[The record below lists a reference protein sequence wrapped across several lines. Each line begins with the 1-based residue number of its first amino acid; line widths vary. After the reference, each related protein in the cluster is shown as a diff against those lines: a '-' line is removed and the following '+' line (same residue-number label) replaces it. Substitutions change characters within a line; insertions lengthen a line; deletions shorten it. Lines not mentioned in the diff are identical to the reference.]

1 MYNNKC
7 HGYMNPNTYSPAQPA
22 ARYVSRSAHAG
33 CDVDVPPPK
42 QCIEVVSVDEPSMPS
57 AGRHYTTKVVMLCRE
72 SELCFI
78 LIRTVRLGCQAGEQ
92 KKSNRFH
99 SSKLEAKESL
109 EVENYYPT

>member
-1 MYNNKC
+1 
-7 HGYMNPNTYSPAQPA
+7 MNPNTYSPAQPA

-33 CDVDVPPPK
+33 FDVDVPPPK

-72 SELCFI
+72 SEFI
-78 LIRTVRLGCQAGEQ
+78 FMPIRTVRLG
-92 KKSNRFH
+92 NRRNQTLFH
-99 SSKLEAKESL
+99 PSELEAKESI